1 MTYFILQGIVPLNAS
16 GNIPIKI
23 QFLEDGEN
31 RASKEYSLSITDSYP
46 PSLSL
51 SGDHFMQLPVGK
63 SYLEPGYQSIDQD
76 GTNLSSSVSVIGS
89 VNENQ
94 AGVYELIYRSLDSSG
109 NQSEKKRKVQVIDIN
124 NTVNLATPV
133 PILSVRDKRF

>member
-1 MTYFILQGIVPLNAS
+1 MNAS

-31 RASKEYSLSITDSYP
+31 RASKEYSLSVTDSYP

-51 SGDHFMQLPVGK
+51 SGAHFMQLPGK

-76 GTNLSSSVSVIGS
+76 GTNLSSSVTVTGS

-94 AGVYELIYRSLDSSG
+94 AGVYELIYRSQDSSG

-124 NTVNLATPV
+124 NTINLVTPFQFF
-133 PILSVRDKRF
+133 PPR